1 MQIFKMEDVKNMNE
15 TTVKMTIEITV
26 NDEVTMDKL
35 GKPSNKVTM
44 GEYRDML
51 YEALEEAPFSVNVN
65 F

>member
-1 MQIFKMEDVKNMNE
+1 MDE

-44 GEYRDML
+44 GEYRDIL
-51 YEALEEAPFSVNVN
+51 YEAPFSVNISFN
-65 F
+65 